1 MSSYV
6 EPTRTILKNTLNVIT
21 QMYSSREGYDFFNFI
36 NESALQLAN
45 YRKSNDTEPTNIR
58 LYDPN
63 LPFEYLM
70 KDDLLCDGILRI
82 CFSEARG
89 SVESLISLVE
99 KLAENDGTTKLTTH
113 IASLDKGKLFD
124 QLATTNQVMANKSD
138 EVPTNGHDFF
148 LSNIGYDTI
157 TFDNGQLCYNGQKIY
172 HSLDFVH
179 DYLLLPPSV
188 ASAIL
193 FNVDVQIS

>member
-1 MSSYV
+1 M

-21 QMYSSREGYDFFNFI
+21 QLYSSREGYDFFNFI
-36 NESALQLAN
+36 NENALKLAN
-45 YRKSNDTEPTNIR
+45 YYQKSSDATAATAAAEPTNNP

-63 LPFEYLM
+63 LPFEYIM
-70 KDDLLCDGILRI
+70 EDNLLCDGILRI

-89 SVESLISLVE
+89 SVESLISLAG
-99 KLAENDGTTKLTTH
+99 KLSENDGTTKFTTH
-113 IASLDKGKLFD
+113 IAPLDKAKLFN
-124 QLATTNQVMANKSD
+124 QLATANQVMANKSD

-157 TFDNGQLCYNGQKIY
+157 TFDNGQLCYNGEKIY

-179 DYLLLPPSV
+179 DYLLLPPNV
-188 ASAIL
+188 ANAIL
-193 FNVDVQIS
+193 FT